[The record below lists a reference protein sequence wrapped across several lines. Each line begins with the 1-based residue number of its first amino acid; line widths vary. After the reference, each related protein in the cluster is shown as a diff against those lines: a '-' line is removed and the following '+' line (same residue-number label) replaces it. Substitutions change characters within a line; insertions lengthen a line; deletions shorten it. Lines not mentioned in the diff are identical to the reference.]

1 MHNLRLKKDT
11 TPPSEVFGWKTTNY
25 KKNHDFAIKNICSY
39 VGPSMIYDEALN
51 GNYYAIVCDDPKRVA
66 EIRKNF
72 ENISF
77 TIDDIAGTRLTYYTK
92 STLVRKYMEAINETV

>member
-1 MHNLRLKKDT
+1 MQNLRLKSDPV
-11 TPPSEVFGWKTTNY
+11 PPTEVFGWTLTHPDK
-25 KKNHDFAIKNICSY
+25 HHHFAIKNICSY
-39 VGPSMIYDEALN
+39 VGPSMVYDQALN
-51 GNYYAIVCDDPKRVA
+51 TNYYAIHVDDPSRVE

-92 STLVRKYMEAINETV
+92 ATLTRKYMESIDEKI